1 MFHRKWL
8 MNPKEHFMSFH
19 IQNLMKSTHKFII
32 QTSVVVSME
41 QMDMECTLTQEV
53 EINEKK
59 KWEILGF
66 VGLIH

>member
-1 MFHRKWL
+1 
-8 MNPKEHFMSFH
+8 MSFH
-19 IQNLMKSTHKFII
+19 VQNLMKSTHKFMI

-53 EINEKK
+53 EINEKR

-66 VGLIH
+66 VGLIR

>member
-1 MFHRKWL
+1 
-8 MNPKEHFMSFH
+8 MSFH

-32 QTSVVVSME
+32 QTFVVVSME

-59 KWEILGF
+59 NIL
-66 VGLIH
+66 LKKMKIK

>member
-1 MFHRKWL
+1 
-8 MNPKEHFMSFH
+8 MSFH
-19 IQNLMKSTHKFII
+19 IQNLMKSTHKFIK

-53 EINEKK
+53 GINEKR

-66 VGLIH
+66 VGLIR

>member
-1 MFHRKWL
+1 
-8 MNPKEHFMSFH
+8 MSFH

-41 QMDMECTLTQEV
+41 QMDMECTLMQEV

-59 KWEILGF
+59 NIL
-66 VGLIH
+66 LKKMKIK

>member
-1 MFHRKWL
+1 MIHRKWL
-8 MNPKEHFMSFH
+8 MNPKEHSMSFH
-19 IQNLMKSTHKFII
+19 IQNLMKSTHKFIK

-53 EINEKK
+53 GINEKR

-66 VGLIH
+66 VGLIR

>member
-1 MFHRKWL
+1 MFHRIWL

-53 EINEKK
+53 GINGKK

-66 VGLIH
+66 IGLIH

>member
-1 MFHRKWL
+1 MAYESKGTFY
-8 MNPKEHFMSFH
+8 ESH

-59 KWEILGF
+59 KGEILGF

>member
-1 MFHRKWL
+1 
-8 MNPKEHFMSFH
+8 MSFH

-41 QMDMECTLTQEV
+41 QMDIECTLTQEV
-53 EINEKK
+53 EMNGKK

>member
-1 MFHRKWL
+1 
-8 MNPKEHFMSFH
+8 MSFH

-41 QMDMECTLTQEV
+41 QMDMECTLMQEV